1 MKSRFLIVIVAVM
14 LFIPALVAAQKNAR
28 HKVVIQ
34 FNDMDSVSQDRALRQ
49 IQNIRKEWAD
59 AVIEIVC
66 LSGGLDLL
74 TTKNSKASKQVAEL
88 TEKGVMFA
96 ACNNTMIMRN
106 IKKEDLL
113 PQAVVVL
120 SAAIEILS
128 KQEEGY
134 SYFKS
139 GK

>member
-1 MKSRFLIVIVAVM
+1 MKTRIFIVAVAV
-14 LFIPALVAAQKNAR
+14 LLVPVLVSAQKNAK

-34 FNDMDSVSQDRALRQ
+34 FNDMDSVSQVRAVKQ
-49 IQNIRKEWAD
+49 IENIRQVWAD

-66 LSGGLDLL
+66 LAGGLDLL
-74 TTKNSKASKQVAEL
+74 TTKNSKASNQVAEL
-88 TEKGVMFA
+88 SGKGVTFA
-96 ACNNTMIMRN
+96 ACNNTMMMRN

-113 PQAVVVL
+113 PQAVVIP

-134 SYFKS
+134 AYFKG